1 MSAKRF
7 TTHAASIAATMLGVA
22 VSVSAA
28 HAADPSCAALI
39 KATTPDFSVPY
50 RVKMTMDMNGQPS
63 VTESVVIGGDM
74 YILQPKATH
83 WMKVKMPDP
92 KVLVEQAQ
100 QSLTRCAAGGI
111 EMVGTTP
118 ARTWTSQSVDP
129 FTKKPMV
136 HKVWIGVADGRVY
149 RQKVDDTEQLIS
161 YTNISIP
168 SPVKPDRKR

>member
-1 MSAKRF
+1 MSAKLL
-7 TTHAASIAATMLGVA
+7 TVHAASIAATMLGVA
-22 VSVSAA
+22 VSVGTA

-39 KATTPDFSVPY
+39 KATMPDFNVPY
-50 RVKMTMDMNGQPS
+50 RVKMTMMMDGQPS

-92 KVLVEQAQ
+92 KVVFEQAS

-111 EMVGTTP
+111 ELVGTTP
-118 ARTWTSQSVDP
+118 ARTWTSKSVNP
-129 FTKKPMV
+129 FTKEPMA

-161 YTNISIP
+161 YNNISVP

>member
-1 MSAKRF
+1 
-7 TTHAASIAATMLGVA
+7 
-22 VSVSAA
+22 
-28 HAADPSCAALI
+28 
-39 KATTPDFSVPY
+39 
-50 RVKMTMDMNGQPS
+50 
-63 VTESVVIGGDM
+63 
-74 YILQPKATH
+74 
-83 WMKVKMPDP
+83 
-92 KVLVEQAQ
+92 
-100 QSLTRCAAGGI
+100 
-111 EMVGTTP
+111 MVGTTP